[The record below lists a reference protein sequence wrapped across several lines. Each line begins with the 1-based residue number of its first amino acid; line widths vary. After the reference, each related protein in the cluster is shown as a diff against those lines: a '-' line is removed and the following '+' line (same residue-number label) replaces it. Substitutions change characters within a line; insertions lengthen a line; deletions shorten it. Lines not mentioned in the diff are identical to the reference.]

1 MRKPPVPRK
10 SWLARA
16 VCSALA
22 AAFAIANIAAVENP
36 QDNLTYARIKD
47 AMRRAL
53 VDQGLLG
60 NLKFF
65 HEKFYQSQ
73 EGEIDLI
80 GPCDSSVWVVATFRN
95 PREEGAASVA
105 AEDLVFQAAIDKL
118 GLRGALKTEYA
129 ELDRIGEDFLARD
142 RSEGL
147 TPDQIEDQI
156 GQRLLNPRGPVLHR
170 MAAKLNSI
178 AKEHKLRLP
187 LFEVA
192 GGCGGAGPSIGWIDY
207 KIKSHAAKLMVLS
220 SYDYFICLETN
231 IDPFDVHKCIGWSDV
246 SNPMMGLGPYYYVA
260 QWPDNTQTT
269 GRIVVS
275 SRNPASLL
283 EIEIKK

>member
-1 MRKPPVPRK
+1 MRKPPVPQK

-22 AAFAIANIAAVENP
+22 AAFAIANIAAAENP

-53 VDQGLLG
+53 VDQDLLG
-60 NLKFF
+60 NLRFF
-65 HEKFYQSQ
+65 HDKFYLRP
-73 EGEIDLI
+73 EGYIELE
-80 GPCDSSVWVVATFRN
+80 PCDSSVWVVATFRN

-118 GLRGALKTEYA
+118 GLRGALQTEYA
-129 ELDRIGEDFLARD
+129 ELDRIGKDFLARD
-142 RSEGL
+142 QSEEL
-147 TPDQIEDQI
+147 TPDQIEE
-156 GQRLLNPRGPVLHR
+156 RLVDPRQPVLAR
-170 MAAKLNSI
+170 MATKLNSM
-178 AKEHKLRLP
+178 ARKRKLRLP
-187 LFEVA
+187 LFVVA
-192 GGCGGAGPSIGWIDY
+192 GGCGGPGPSIGWIEY
-207 KIKSHAAKLMVLS
+207 KIKSHAAKLSVLS

-231 IDPFDVHKCIGWSDV
+231 IDPFDVHKCIGWLDV

-260 QWPDNTQTT
+260 QWPDQTQTT